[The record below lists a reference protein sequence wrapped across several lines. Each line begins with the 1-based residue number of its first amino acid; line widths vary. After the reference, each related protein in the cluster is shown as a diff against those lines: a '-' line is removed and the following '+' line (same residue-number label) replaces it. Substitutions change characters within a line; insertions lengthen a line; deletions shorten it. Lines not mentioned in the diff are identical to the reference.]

1 MKSLQLFN
9 MGVDSS
15 CSILVLPTLR
25 IGFRYI
31 CIWNLSYLAWDLPL
45 KMAAIIQ
52 ICMIAAFTMKMKSGI
67 FAHPF
72 DIGLLFDIHNLCRFF
87 PEKATTLA
95 TDILNELVQ
104 VSSVFRLTYLN
115 NS

>member
-1 MKSLQLFN
+1 MRIVFPFILNGFVGMFLCPNVSCIMKSLQLFI

-25 IGFRYI
+25 FGFRYI

-52 ICMIAAFTMKMKSGI
+52 ICMIAAFTMKSGI

-72 DIGLLFDIHNLCRFF
+72 DILDCCLIYIICAG
-87 PEKATTLA
+87 
-95 TDILNELVQ
+95 
-104 VSSVFRLTYLN
+104 SSLRRLQL
-115 NS
+115 